1 MYNGL
6 LQTAGPTAPTVPAT
20 AKHVQ
25 EDNDKE
31 GGSPVFRSE
40 FNDDDDEGGTS
51 IRRSEDWSARPELC
65 QMF

>member
-20 AKHVQ
+20 ARHGR
-25 EDNDKE
+25 EDDDKE

-40 FNDDDDEGGTS
+40 FNDDDDEGGTR
-51 IRRSEDWSARPELC
+51 IGRSEDWSARPKLC